1 MLDWIVTSIHAHPAG
16 WTLGAYFLF
25 SNAISAMPSPANT
38 SGGFYRWLFD
48 FSHLM
53 AGNISRI
60 IATRYPQTAP
70 VPNGLATPKP

>member
-1 MLDWIVTSIHAHPAG
+1 MNWLFASIHSHPAA

-25 SNAISAMPSPANT
+25 SNAISSMPTPGNT

-60 IATRYPQTAP
+60 IATRYPQAA
-70 VPNGLATPKP
+70 PNGALKG